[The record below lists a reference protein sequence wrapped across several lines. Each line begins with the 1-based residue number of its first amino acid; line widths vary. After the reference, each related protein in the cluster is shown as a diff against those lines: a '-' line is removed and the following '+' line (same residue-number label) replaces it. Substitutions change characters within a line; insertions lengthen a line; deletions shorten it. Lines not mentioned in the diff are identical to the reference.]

1 MFSLAEIASLVENHV
16 EKNVLVLLNIFLKH
30 DQIKVAFWRGILN
43 SSHNTW
49 KKMSDID

>member
-16 EKNVLVLLNIFLKH
+16 KKNVHVLLNIFLKH

-43 SSHNTW
+43 SGHSTW
-49 KKMSDID
+49 KNVKY